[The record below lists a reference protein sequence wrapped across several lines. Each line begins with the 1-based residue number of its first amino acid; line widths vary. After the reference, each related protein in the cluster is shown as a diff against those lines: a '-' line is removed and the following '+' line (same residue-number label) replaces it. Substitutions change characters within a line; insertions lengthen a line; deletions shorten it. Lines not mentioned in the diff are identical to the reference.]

1 MEEVHPWGVL
11 VAERSDQEEI
21 MYGPTNRIYQ
31 AYQAKC
37 PC

>member
-1 MEEVHPWGVL
+1 MEKAHPWSVP

-21 MYGPTNRIYQ
+21 MYDPTNRKFK